1 MDVSIIIVTY
11 NTCQMTGECIDSII
25 EHTRDVEYEIILVD
39 NASRDGSKQTFSN
52 DSRLTYIYNEENIG
66 FGRANNIG
74 AREAKGDYLFL
85 LNSDTLLTN
94 NAIKHFMDY
103 MASAPTQTGCCG
115 CLLTNR
121 DGEPI
126 HSFGKRHTYANSMDE
141 WILFPWMKKLHLRHS
156 LKKYDEERPRTV
168 GIEVRE
174 QIDYITGADLFIR
187 RSVYEAC
194 GLFDPDFFMYYE
206 DAHLCRKYQK
216 AGYRCA
222 VITTPGIIHL
232 VGASNREIT
241 PPKKLMILQ
250 SMLLYHQKDHSAL
263 SFALF
268 KRLFKLT
275 YLTLYAL
282 SALFKPKK
290 LRAETEYIKNV
301 AKL

>member
-39 NASRDGSKQTFSN
+39 NASRDASKQTFSN

-103 MASAPTQTGCCG
+103 MASAPAQTGCCG

-156 LKKYDEERPRTV
+156 LKKYDEKRPRTV

-174 QIDYITGADLFIR
+174 QVDYITGADLFIR

-206 DAHLCRKYQK
+206 DAHLCRKYQP
-216 AGYRCA
+216 AG
-222 VITTPGIIHL
+222 
-232 VGASNREIT
+232 
-241 PPKKLMILQ
+241 
-250 SMLLYHQKDHSAL
+250 
-263 SFALF
+263 
-268 KRLFKLT
+268 
-275 YLTLYAL
+275 
-282 SALFKPKK
+282 
-290 LRAETEYIKNV
+290 
-301 AKL
+301 